1 MGAQSTKTLKTLA
14 DKRGKRV
21 FPLLWLI
28 LLLFWPVCVWGATE
42 TVRLPITLDYP
53 FIRSLFVYQA
63 YTQPGERA
71 VPVEEAGGCN
81 RIELW
86 DPEVAPEGTL
96 LKLRNHMKIS
106 LGVPVLGRCTKLLDW
121 EGYIEVL
128 QRIWLDEKGWRL
140 RFETVD
146 TRAYNLN
153 REPVTIA
160 NTLWNSVKTHVLP
173 YFDQLSIDL
182 APPVKEL
189 KNLVPLFSPPENQQH
204 IERWFDTI
212 RLGQVRVDPDAVKM
226 DILMEVETRPQPKEA
241 VEEPSIQE
249 IERLAKS
256 WEDWDAYLVYQL
268 QVLTGQPLTED
279 ERRSLL
285 ESLLETRH
293 GFVQALTERALGRDL
308 VREQFIRTWQ
318 NLTPILRKYLVK
330 QLSKSPLTYL
340 AFFTASDALAI
351 LEKLGPTL
359 GMDIS
364 RDGLVRLAKLLSEG
378 GVEPVLDYSYAVNPN
393 LRQLLGFGPPLD
405 ESGPAFDAQ
414 ELELPP
420 DSKEEV
426 IPGEEWSWITFC
438 FPLAFAAESGTVT
451 LGEVEKWIPPA
462 KDITPY
468 LDQVRQVLEQAA
480 AETLAKNHLEE
491 RYEPFFRH
499 LSLATAWQES
509 CWRQFVKAN
518 GKVRYLVSYNQS
530 SVGLMQINERIW
542 RGVYRPESL
551 RWNIHYNA
559 LAGSEIL
566 DLYLQKYALKKMDS
580 KNPLDFDT
588 LARVVYA
595 MYNSGPGQFQKF
607 LKRNQTKSFY
617 KSDELFWQ
625 KYSQVKDGQFDQL
638 SSSLLGE

>member
-106 LGVPVLGRCTKLLDW
+106 LGVPFFGKCTKLLEW
-121 EGYIEVL
+121 EGYLEVL

-146 TRAYNLN
+146 TRTYNLN

-189 KNLVPLFSPPENQQH
+189 KNLVPLFFPPEDQQC

-268 QVLTGQPLTED
+268 QVLIGQPLTED

-340 AFFTASDALAI
+340 AFFTASDALAT

-451 LGEVEKWIPPA
+451 LGEVEQWIPPA

-595 MYNSGPGQFQKF
+595 MYNGGPGQFQEF